1 MKPGFPVVVESPP
14 AEEADPWVGRT
25 LSNVYVIEEK
35 IGEGGMGSV
44 YVARH
49 VHLEKR
55 FAVKVLVESVA
66 GKNNAVDRLKQEAMA
81 AANIDHENIV
91 DVVNFDRTEEGAVFI
106 VMEFL
111 KGESLAD
118 TLGRGPLELHYAL
131 PITYQICRALHAAH
145 EHGIVHRDLK
155 PENVFLTERR
165 GRTVAKILDF
175 GISKVKKAESEQVR
189 MTKTG
194 QLVGTPLYMSP
205 EQARGET
212 DIDRRVDIYAMGVM
226 LYEALAGKLPYE
238 ASTVGE
244 LFVRIGSGE
253 HVPLEVRR
261 PDLDAAWYELVH
273 KAFHKDRAQRYQSAE
288 ELRRALLPLAEPR
301 LATRA
306 KTISE
311 GTRARGTLGYEEA
324 VPPPPRAPAEL
335 VHSRDAETV
344 LSSSRPP
351 PAEPPPPHAEAEA
364 DEEQDEDENPIR
376 SAPPPPPARAAERG
390 SRAWLWAL
398 GGAAL
403 VGAILIPWRFMSTPD
418 PVAPPPPV
426 ASPGPPSAE
435 DDPAPAPAPT
445 LVDDEAPAVAVT
457 SPDAGAASEA
467 PVSSGPHRRGT
478 PASAAGLDP
487 NPYR

>member
-1 MKPGFPVVVESPP
+1 HVVETYDAGRLEDGSAYILMELLEGRSLYEEIQARGTLEPERLASIMVQV
-14 AEEADPWVGRT
+14 AE
-25 LSNVYVIEEK
+25 
-35 IGEGGMGSV
+35 GMT
-44 YVARH
+44 VAH
-49 VHLEKR
+49 
-55 FAVKVLVESVA
+55 
-66 GKNNAVDRLKQEAMA
+66 
-81 AANIDHENIV
+81 
-91 DVVNFDRTEEGAVFI
+91 GA
-106 VMEFL
+106 
-111 KGESLAD
+111 
-118 TLGRGPLELHYAL
+118 
-131 PITYQICRALHAAH
+131 
-145 EHGIVHRDLK
+145 GIVHRDLK
-155 PENVFLTERR
+155 PENIFLLHDDEGEER
-165 GRTVAKILDF
+165 VKILDF
-175 GISKVKKAESEQVR
+175 GVSKFELNPRATRLTAEG
-189 MTKTG
+189 T
-194 QLVGTPLYMSP
+194 LVGTPYYMSP
-205 EQARGET
+205 EQASGKSVDART
-212 DIDRRVDIYAMGVM
+212 DVYAMGVM